1 MVVLSSGMTRRVLVP
16 VDGSELAT
24 RALEYALDVH
34 GDDDIT
40 LLYVAGEASPMMGS
54 ATSLALEEN
63 VDEAIAEEAAEVFD
77 PARELAAEAGVEVA
91 LEVGLGKPASVIV
104 EHAENHDVVVL
115 GSHSSTLRER
125 LFVGNVATKVVRNA
139 PVPVTVVR

>member
-1 MVVLSSGMTRRVLVP
+1 MTRRVLVP

-34 GDDDIT
+34 GTDDIT
-40 LLYVAGEASPMMGS
+40 LLYVAGEPSGMMGS
-54 ATSLALEEN
+54 ASSLALEED
-63 VDEAIAEEAAEVFD
+63 VEQAIADEAQEVFG
-77 PARELAAEAGVEVA
+77 PARELADEYGVEVGA
-91 LEVGLGKPASVIV
+91 EVGLGKPASVIV
-104 EHAENHDVVVL
+104 EHAEDHDVVVL

-125 LFVGNVATKVVRNA
+125 LFVGNIARKVVENA

>member
-1 MVVLSSGMTRRVLVP
+1 MSRRVLVP

-34 GDDDIT
+34 ADDHVT

-54 ATSLALEEN
+54 ATSLALEADVEG
-63 VDEAIAEEAAEVFD
+63 AIAEEAEEVFG
-77 PARELAAEAGVEVA
+77 PAREVAEEYGVEVSF
-91 LEVGLGKPASVIV
+91 EVGVGKPASVIV

>member
-1 MVVLSSGMTRRVLVP
+1 MVRRVLVP

-54 ATSLALEEN
+54 AAKLALEDDL
-63 VDEAIAEEAAEVFD
+63 DEAILEEAEEVFG
-77 PARELAAEAGVEVA
+77 PARELADECGVSADAEI
-91 LEVGLGKPASVIV
+91 GLGKPASVIV

-115 GSHSSTLRER
+115 GSHSSSLRER
-125 LFVGNVATKVVRNA
+125 LLVGNVATKVVENA

>member
-1 MVVLSSGMTRRVLVP
+1 MTRRVLVP

-34 GDDDIT
+34 GGDEIT
-40 LLYVAGEASPMMGS
+40 LLYVAGEPSGMMGS
-54 ATSLALEEN
+54 ASRLALEED
-63 VDEAIAEEAAEVFD
+63 VERAIAEEAQEVFG
-77 PARELAAEAGVEVA
+77 PARELADEYGVEVGA
-91 LEVGLGKPASVIV
+91 EIGLGKPASVIV
-104 EHAENHDVVVL
+104 EHAGDHDVVVL

-125 LFVGNVATKVVRNA
+125 LFVGNIAKKVVQNA

>member
-1 MVVLSSGMTRRVLVP
+1 MSRRVLVP

-34 GDDDIT
+34 GDDELT

-54 ATSLALEEN
+54 ATRLALEDDM
-63 VDEAIAEEAAEVFD
+63 DEALAEEAEAVFG
-77 PARELAAEAGVEVA
+77 PARELADEYGVDVA
-91 LEVGLGKPASVIV
+91 AEVGLGKPASVIV
-104 EHAENHDVVVL
+104 EHAKEHDVVVL
-115 GSHSSTLRER
+115 GSHNSGLRDR
-125 LFVGNVATKVVRNA
+125 LLVGNVATKVVRNA

>member
-1 MVVLSSGMTRRVLVP
+1 MTRRVLVP

-34 GDDDIT
+34 GGQDDIT
-40 LLYVAGEASPMMGS
+40 LLYVAGEPSGMMGS
-54 ATSLALEEN
+54 ASSLALEED
-63 VDEAIAEEAAEVFD
+63 VEQAIAEEAQEVFG
-77 PARELAAEAGVEVA
+77 PARELADEYGVEVGA
-91 LEVGLGKPASVIV
+91 EVGLGKPASVIV

-125 LFVGNVATKVVRNA
+125 LFVGNIAKKVVQNA

>member
-1 MVVLSSGMTRRVLVP
+1 MTRRVLVP

-34 GDDDIT
+34 GGSDADIT
-40 LLYVAGEASPMMGS
+40 LLYVAGEPSGMMGS
-54 ATSLALEEN
+54 ASSLALEDDVEQ
-63 VDEAIAEEAAEVFD
+63 AIAEEADEVFE
-77 PARELAAEAGVEVA
+77 PARAAASEHGIEVGA
-91 LEVGLGKPASVIV
+91 EIGLGKPASVIV

-115 GSHSSTLRER
+115 GSHNSTLRER
-125 LFVGNVATKVVRNA
+125 LFVGNIARKVVENA

>member
-1 MVVLSSGMTRRVLVP
+1 MVRRVLVP

-40 LLYVAGEASPMMGS
+40 LLYVAGEASPMMGA
-54 ATSLALEEN
+54 ATSLALEDD
-63 VDEAIAEEAAEVFD
+63 VDEAIAEEAREVFG
-77 PARELAAEAGVEVA
+77 PARELAEEYGVEVDA
-91 LEVGLGKPASVIV
+91 AIGLGKPASVIV
-104 EHAENHDVVVL
+104 EHAEEHDVVVL
-115 GSHSSTLRER
+115 GSHSSSLRDR
-125 LFVGNVATKVVRNA
+125 LLTGNVATKVVRNA